1 MSTGE
6 TLKTART
13 KQTLVVV
20 AAALVLSGVF
30 GACFHQHAPTQP
42 GGSASCVGADSETSC
57 PTYRL
62 RPAADDDADSCA
74 ICFFNRCTSDGARGA
89 AQPQGVE
96 LNSTPVCSPSGVLP
110 ESLLARLN
118 EARGPPAA

>member
-6 TLKTART
+6 PLKTVRT

-30 GACFHQHAPTQP
+30 GACFHQHPPTQP
-42 GGSASCVGADSETSC
+42 GWPASYTGADSDASC
-57 PTYRL
+57 PNYHL

-74 ICFFNRCTSDGARGA
+74 ICFFNRCTSHGARGA

-96 LNSTPVCSPSGVLP
+96 FNSTPVCSPSGVLP